1 MNAPGPSPQRVC
13 AVTGAAGYVGSCIA
27 SALVRAGWGVVPLGR
42 HEGQVRYSLEEG
54 LAEGA
59 LASRGVTALV
69 HCAYDFAVRGGDRIH
84 AVNVEGTRRLFETAR
99 AEGVRQLVLISST
112 AAFEGCRSLYGRAK
126 LETEGIAASFGAF
139 IVRPGLVCGRQPGGM
154 AGTIVKLLRRFPV
167 VPMIGS
173 GRTPV
178 HTVHEDDLGLLIAHL
193 LDVPATDALRGAPI
207 VAANEDAIEFREML
221 RQIAAR
227 EGRPVVLAP
236 VPWPIVWLG
245 VRALEMVHAGTGLRS
260 DSVVSFV
267 NANPRPDFTN
277 TRRTGVTFR
286 PYSVSAEV
294 AS

>member
-1 MNAPGPSPQRVC
+1 MNAPRPPAHRVC

-27 SALVRAGWGVVPLGR
+27 SALAGAGWEVVPLGR
-42 HEGQVRYSLEEG
+42 HAGQVRYSLEEG
-54 LAEGA
+54 LEKGE
-59 LASRGVTALV
+59 LAARGVTALV
-69 HCAYDFAVRGGDRIH
+69 HCAYDFAVRGWDRIH
-84 AVNVEGTRRLFETAR
+84 AVNVVGTRRLFEAAK
-99 AEGVRQLVLISST
+99 AEGVQQLVLISST
-112 AAFEGCRSLYGRAK
+112 AAFDGCRSLYGRAK
-126 LETEGIAASFGAF
+126 LEAEDVAASFGAF

-178 HTVHEDDLGLLIAHL
+178 HTVHEDDLGLLIVHL
-193 LDVPATDALRGAPI
+193 LEAPPSNAPPAIPI
-207 VAANEDAIEFREML
+207 VAANENAIEFREML

-227 EGRPVVLAP
+227 EGRPVMLAP
-236 VPWPIVWLG
+236 VPWPLVWLG

-260 DSVVSFV
+260 DSVISFV
-267 NANPRPDFTN
+267 NANPHPDFTN

-286 PYSVSAEV
+286 PYAVSAEA